1 MPWKPGALPVARST
15 PPDWSTMRSTALSE
29 PATRSSWRLSIDR
42 LPVRES
48 YSTTKLCESRSAA
61 SAVCSLKSSRM
72 RRWVSS
78 PTATAKVHRI
88 ANVSPAEVMARRQR
102 MGRRSSTQDVPRA
115 ADRVQ
120 QSRLAA
126 GLELAPQVG
135 DEDLDGVRLRERVV
149 APDLVEQPLARDD
162 DALVAHQVLEQLELA
177 LGELD
182 VALAAA
188 DLVRVR
194 VEREIARGQRGGAA
208 RRAAAQQGAHPGEE
222 LLALERLDQVVVRAG
237 VQPLDARL
245 QCVAGGEHED
255 RDVTVG
261 AQALGDLEAVQAG
274 QAEVEQDDVG
284 HVGAGIAQRAF
295 AIADEAHLVALQ
307 AQRALQRLVDLH
319 IVFHD
324 QHAGRASLRRHGE
337 KGRPAPLG
345 KVNASARR
353 KGRRHGCRPQVEA
366 PCPHAQA
373 REALIRAPARRRA
386 APP

>member
-126 GLELAPQVG
+126 GLQLAPQGG
-135 DEDLDGVRLRERVV
+135 DEDLDGGRLRARVV
-149 APDLVEQPLARDD
+149 TPHLVEQALARDD

-182 VALAAA
+182 APVGAV
-188 DLVRVR
+188 DLVRVGIELE
-194 VEREIARGQRGGAA
+194 VARGQRRGAA
-208 RRAAAQQGAHPGEE
+208 RRAAAQQGAHAREE
-222 LLALERLDQVVVRAG
+222 LLALERLDQVVVGAR
-237 VQPLDARL
+237 VEPLDARL
-245 QCVAGGEHED
+245 QRIPSGEHEN
-255 RDVTVG
+255 RDVAVG
-261 AQALGDLEAVQAG
+261 AQPLGHLEAVEAG
-274 QAEVEQDDVG
+274 QAQVEQD
-284 HVGAGIAQRAF
+284 
-295 AIADEAHLVALQ
+295 
-307 AQRALQRLVDLH
+307 
-319 IVFHD
+319 
-324 QHAGRASLRRHGE
+324 
-337 KGRPAPLG
+337 
-345 KVNASARR
+345 
-353 KGRRHGCRPQVEA
+353 
-366 PCPHAQA
+366 
-373 REALIRAPARRRA
+373 
-386 APP
+386 

>member
-1 MPWKPGALPVARST
+1 MPWNPGALPVARST

-126 GLELAPQVG
+126 GLELAAQVG
-135 DEDLDGVRLRERVV
+135 DEDLDRVRLRERVV
-149 APDLVEQPLARDD
+149 APHLVEQALARDD

-188 DLVRVR
+188 DLVGVG
-194 VEREIARGQRGGAA
+194 VELEVAGDQRGGAA
-208 RRAAAQQGAHPGEE
+208 GRTAAQQRAQAGQQ
-222 LLALERLDQVVVRAG
+222 LLALEGLDEVVVGAG

-245 QCVAGGEHED
+245 DRVARGEHED
-255 RDVTVG
+255 RHVAVG
-261 AQALGDLEAVQAG
+261 AQPAGDLDAVQAG
-274 QAEVEQDDVG
+274 QPEVEQHDVG
-284 HVGAGIAQRAF
+284 HVGPRVGERALTV
-295 AIADEAHLVALQ
+295 ADEAHLVALQ
-307 AQRALQRLVDLH
+307 AQRALQR
-319 IVFHD
+319 
-324 QHAGRASLRRHGE
+324 
-337 KGRPAPLG
+337 
-345 KVNASARR
+345 
-353 KGRRHGCRPQVEA
+353 
-366 PCPHAQA
+366 
-373 REALIRAPARRRA
+373 
-386 APP
+386 